1 MAIADI
7 DWFEFYSDE
16 SLRAILKATLANNRD
31 FLAAAARVEEL
42 RQLYG
47 VSTAEMLPVL
57 SGKVYG
63 NQETNDYHGEAHM
76 TDPEYDIKA
85 SLKWE
90 ADLWGNLRW
99 NKRREKAA
107 WQASVEDMRALQIV
121 LVAEAASAYY
131 RLVALDS
138 EQAIVRQALDTR
150 REELEKA
157 KLRYEGGLTSEIVY
171 LQAQVEFNTAAS
183 LIPDVERRISLT
195 ENALL
200 LLMGNYAGG
209 KVVRS
214 SVELDQLAERTVP
227 TGLPSELLTRRPDL
241 RASELRLCQAM
252 AGVGVAYT
260 DRFPRLTLG
269 LTGGVENNSIG
280 GIFDSPFTFVVG
292 SLAGPIFDFGKRKRK
307 YKAAV
312 AAYEQAR
319 LGYEQDVMTAFA
331 EVSDAL
337 TSYRKM
343 RQATAMKS
351 ELRKA
356 AEKYVD
362 LAHLQYRAGS
372 ISYLDV
378 LDAQR
383 RYLDSSIGLSNAARD
398 EMLSLVA
405 LYKSLGGGWS
415 TSTAPAE

>member
-1 MAIADI
+1 MKSAYIIMVSALVLAGCSATRECAPPVVDLPQSYTINQVAVDSMAIADI

-138 EQAIVRQALDTR
+138 ELAIVRQALDTR

-312 AAYEQAR
+312 AAY
-319 LGYEQDVMTAFA
+319 
-331 EVSDAL
+331 
-337 TSYRKM
+337 
-343 RQATAMKS
+343 
-351 ELRKA
+351 
-356 AEKYVD
+356 
-362 LAHLQYRAGS
+362 
-372 ISYLDV
+372 
-378 LDAQR
+378 
-383 RYLDSSIGLSNAARD
+383 
-398 EMLSLVA
+398 
-405 LYKSLGGGWS
+405 
-415 TSTAPAE
+415 